1 MADYLDGFIKEL
13 LHLDDVR
20 TNRLIDAGSDGDKI
34 KGYRLSSEGGL
45 SCAKM
50 LCAIKNGV
58 GKVSNRTVLKD
69 SALVRTNVD
78 NPAVEK
84 WLWRDLS
91 GSSDP
96 KALDAFITD
105 AYKALNLKGNNP
117 LFLGLGAL
125 EWEVAVSD
133 EIKKVCS
140 PLLIFPIKLIRG
152 TATSSVEIEFVDDD
166 AYFNPCLIERLKR
179 DMTGYVSGNFP
190 SPNGGTDFD
199 EPIDLDKLD
208 LSYFDKVDAH
218 VKECAEGAGGAFAF
232 NRDALIIAQYSHAD
246 VCMYYDVRRNRE
258 KIDSHPLIRRIF
270 GEKVDLPPVDESAGE
285 PRFVLPK
292 DSVQEDIIRRIVRG
306 QSLIV
311 KGPPGTG
318 KTLTIANIIAAL
330 LARGKKVIFASKKLS
345 ALAEVNAKL
354 PENLRKFVMLLD
366 YETEQKAAAV
376 NPADVKRSFKA
387 LVKERSEYHFDGAAS
402 SGYEK
407 AVRDCADAVLE
418 INEYFKDVFAS
429 GYYDVIDSYY
439 KSNLPAL
446 PFATSDEVAKV
457 SASEYNGLLS
467 EVEDAGKFWNIMTDG
482 KGGIAE
488 CPWFGVG
495 DLKDTEGA
503 LALNSAICGGISK
516 INAALQE
523 LGLDEADELRLGDLY
538 LTAGGN
544 VLSRTDV
551 EKLLAAK
558 LPVDYAEITK
568 VLNAYEERA
577 ENAPAGFA
585 FKDGG
590 AACFNDLAVAAEELK
605 KYGGDTPLT
614 NGRIKLLGDH
624 AYLFF
629 VNGEPYTS
637 LQFERLCELVKS
649 VREYEDKAKEREFDC
664 LAMLDKLESGDYAE
678 ALKTYARISPYASNG
693 KKKIGFFDFKGK
705 KAYKYLL
712 TKTSRREPKLKDIAG
727 AIVALRDFEDNAE
740 EARVIKGFIGR
751 VLGGRMLTDDELACA
766 YFVADTCREKAD
778 AFGFV
783 GAATKACSVLKLC
796 AEECSTPHSF
806 TVDEL
811 LKSRE
816 VYLLRAELKRL
827 VESICQSAQISDSGD
842 EIVAARSFATVLRAK
857 GLKPFKNQT
866 EKLVE
871 YFEKI
876 KELGAA
882 FAEETGLCAK
892 KMRTFGVTYFE
903 SVYTVNPWKVT
914 VAGLKRFASQAEN
927 RAVLSAAAGYHKIT
941 ADNSVLSLAVFF
953 AYLEKGEVFVE
964 SGRFGELFEHSF
976 SKLTLDYAL
985 TRLGKRRNGLGKNA
999 QLALDKF
1006 ERAEGE
1012 MLKCNAGLIENLC
1025 MSRIDADDPDFAF
1038 LNADRGAPRSLR
1050 YLFKTQAEAIVK
1062 LKRCFILS
1070 PSTASV
1076 LFRPE
1081 AFSDFDVV
1089 IVDEASQLEPVNLLS
1104 VLVRAKQCVLVGDEF
1119 QMPPLTHFKVKNKG
1133 RIDDID
1139 SELALDSDISALSLA
1154 LHNEAFESREL
1165 LCHYRS
1171 NTEALIAFSQREF
1184 YPYMRTFPAALPF
1197 ADGLGF
1203 EDVYTP
1209 EGCSEGGVNETEAQK
1224 AVEKL
1229 AEHFEKYYN
1238 EDTGVLS
1245 RSVGVV
1251 AFGEAQLAKITSLVQ
1266 KNAALNAKIERAI
1279 EKFDDL
1285 PEKLVFF
1292 RTIES
1297 VQGQE
1302 TDHLILSI
1310 TYGRDKNGNVRLI
1323 FGELNRDALGKN
1335 IFNVAVTRA
1344 QSFVTVIH
1352 SLTAEQISA
1361 NARIKFIGDYL
1372 ALVRKY
1378 SDGGRDRFL
1387 STLPE
1392 KGANFISSVCD
1403 YLAECGITR
1412 ERIVVGY
1419 GVTDG
1424 SVKIPV
1430 AVLSKDL
1437 TRAELGIW
1445 CETPVL
1451 KKYDYLDYNVRYV
1464 RSLIGRGWNIYRIS
1478 AHEWYDN
1485 GKFEKDGLKKVIS
1498 KLI

>member
-20 TNRLIDAGSDGDKI
+20 TNRLIDSGNDGDKI
-34 KGYRLSSEGGL
+34 KGYRLSSESGL

-50 LCAIKNGV
+50 LYAVKNGV

-91 GSSDP
+91 GASDP

-166 AYFNPCLIERLKR
+166 AYFNPCLIERLRR
-179 DMTGYVSGNFP
+179 DMTGFVSENFP
-190 SPNGGTDFD
+190 APNGGTDFD

-208 LSYFDKVDAH
+208 LSYFDKVDEH
-218 VKECAEGAGGAFAF
+218 VKRCAEGKGGAFAF
-232 NRDALIIAQYSHAD
+232 NRDTLIIAQYSHAD

-258 KIDSHPLIRRIF
+258 KIDAHPLIRRIF

-306 QSLIV
+306 QSLII

-330 LARGKKVIFASKKLS
+330 IAKGKRVLFASKKLS

-387 LVKERSEYHFDGAAS
+387 LVKERSEYHFDGNAS

-418 INEYFKDVFAS
+418 INEYFQDVFAN
-429 GYYDVIDSYY
+429 GYYDVIDTYY
-439 KSNLPAL
+439 KSDLPAL
-446 PFATSDEVAKV
+446 DFASPEEVAKTSV
-457 SASEYNGLLS
+457 SEYNGLLS
-467 EVEDAGKFWNIMTDG
+467 LVEDAGKYWKIMTDD
-482 KGGIAE
+482 KGAVTE
-488 CPWFGVG
+488 CPWFGVK
-495 DLKDTEGA
+495 DLKNTEGA
-503 LALNSAICGGISK
+503 LAQNSAICGGIAK
-516 INAALQE
+516 IIEALEQ
-523 LGLDEADELRLGDLY
+523 LGCADADELRLGDLY

-544 VLSRTDV
+544 VLSRTDT

-558 LPVDYAEITK
+558 LPAGYREITDA
-568 VLNAYEERA
+568 VNAYEEGVKDA
-577 ENAPAGFA
+577 PVGFTFTGGGAQCFDDIAVISADFKKYGAGNPLTNEQIKLLSDNAGLF
-585 FKDGG
+585 FKDGKP
-590 AACFNDLAVAAEELK
+590 V
-605 KYGGDTPLT
+605 
-614 NGRIKLLGDH
+614 
-624 AYLFF
+624 
-629 VNGEPYTS
+629 TS
-637 LQFERLCELVKS
+637 LPFERLCEPVDG
-649 VREYEDKAKEREFDC
+649 VRGLEKQAKERELDC
-664 LAMLDKLESGDYAE
+664 LSVLDKLEKDDYSE
-678 ALKTYARISPYASNG
+678 ALKSYAKISPYATNG
-693 KKKIGFFDFKGK
+693 KKKICFFDIKGK
-705 KAYKYLL
+705 KFYKRLL
-712 TKTSRREPKLKDIAG
+712 AKTSRREPKLNDIAG
-727 AIVALRDFEDNAE
+727 AIIALKDYCDKTE
-740 EARVIKGFIGR
+740 EARVLKGLICR
-751 VLGGRMLTDDELACA
+751 VFEKQLSDEELKSV
-766 YFVADTCREKAD
+766 FLVADECRGKD
-778 AFGFV
+778 VFGFV
-783 GAATKACSVLKLC
+783 GAAVKTNAALALC
-796 AEECSTPHSF
+796 LNECTAPQVF
-806 TVDEL
+806 TLEEL
-811 LKSRE
+811 LASRG
-816 VYLLRAELKRL
+816 VYLMRVNIKRL
-827 VESICQSAQISDSGD
+827 VDGITQSAGVTVDGD
-842 EIVAARSFATVLRAK
+842 EIAAAKSIALVLRAQN
-857 GLKPFKNQT
+857 LKTFKNQP

-871 YFEKI
+871 YLEKV
-876 KELGAA
+876 KALGSA
-882 FAEETGLCAK
+882 FADETGLTAK
-892 KMRTFGVTYFE
+892 KLREFGVTYFE
-903 SVYTVNPWKVT
+903 TAYTANPWKVT
-914 VAGLKRFASQAEN
+914 VAGLKRFAAQAEN
-927 RAVLSAAAGYHKIT
+927 RAVLSAAAAYHNIA
-941 ADNSVLSLAVFF
+941 ADDSVLPLSNFF
-953 AYLEKGEVFVE
+953 AYLEKGEVFTE
-964 SGRFGELFEHSF
+964 SGRFKELFEHSF

-985 TRLGKRRNGLGKNA
+985 TKLGKRRNGLGKNA

-1006 ERAEGE
+1006 ERAESE
-1012 MLKCNAGLIENLC
+1012 MLKCNADIIENLC

-1089 IVDEASQLEPVNLLS
+1089 IVDEASQLEPVNLLP
-1104 VLVRAKQCVLVGDEF
+1104 VLVRSKQCVLVGDEF

-1139 SELALDSDISALSLA
+1139 SELTLDSDISALSLA

-1209 EGCSEGGVNETEAQK
+1209 EGWSEGGVNETEAQK

-1251 AFGEAQLAKITSLVQ
+1251 AFGEAQLAKINSFVQ
-1266 KNAALNAKIERAI
+1266 KNAELSRKIERAL

-1285 PEKLVFF
+1285 PEKLIFF

-1302 TDHLILSI
+1302 TDHLILSV
-1310 TYGRDKNGNVRLI
+1310 TYGRDRSGNVRLI

-1378 SDGGRDRFL
+1378 SSGGRDRFI
-1387 STLPE
+1387 STVPE
-1392 KGANFISSVCD
+1392 KGANFVASVCS
-1403 YLAECGITR
+1403 YLEECGIPR

-1437 TRAELGIW
+1437 SRAELGIW
-1445 CETPVL
+1445 CELPVL

-1464 RSLIGRGWNIYRIS
+1464 RSLISRGWNIHRIS
-1478 AHEWYDN
+1478 AHEWLDN